1 MPFNIN
7 WSDFWPSNR
16 GVLQDDHDMIV
27 LSVTRNVLGVS
38 GVRIAL
44 RRAQNVT
51 WWKGFRLVN
60 AQGQEIGGIFG
71 GQDADPMNE
80 HDYSMAEIGSA
91 ARLELWKAKFL
102 GVHTHT
108 YTIGDLTPL
117 TYGTLIEFYWVQD
130 TGGIR
135 NATFPVA
142 NFVGDKSQDNQARTV
157 TLDPGVSFQLETRV
171 NNVGST
177 IAFDPALDF
186 RIGSQNPQDNQT
198 WGTNRWELGGVVAP
212 NNGLNVRLNL
222 TAPTQPGKYLLSLR
236 MVQEGVTWF
245 GDTFEFSATV
255 VGAGT
260 GVPGKNCLLTGL
272 ALGLGMLNHA
282 PSEVLD
288 GARLVRTQLQQT
300 ETGTRLMQQYAALSE
315 SGELESLITG
325 DAQLLVRCLS
335 FASTVADCAH
345 RTAPQH
351 LLSVLANSMPEFERI
366 VDALHAQ
373 SSQQT
378 QEKLENV
385 RHLLRALTTA

>member
-1 MPFNIN
+1 MPFNVN
-7 WSDFWPSNR
+7 WSDFWPNNR
-16 GVLQDDHDMIV
+16 GELQDDHDMIV

-38 GVRIAL
+38 GIRVAL
-44 RRAQNVT
+44 GRAPNVT

-71 GQDADPMNE
+71 GQDAASITE
-80 HDYSMAEIGSA
+80 HDYSMAEVGSA

-117 TYGTLIEFYWVQD
+117 TSGTVIEFLWVQD

-142 NFVGDKSQDNQARTV
+142 NFSGVKSQDNQTRTV
-157 TLDPGVSFQLETRV
+157 TLAPGANFQLETRV

-198 WGTNRWELGGVVAP
+198 WGTNRWELGGVVTP
-212 NNGLNVRLNL
+212 NTGLNVRLNL
-222 TAPTQPGKYLLSLR
+222 TAPTQPGNYPLSLR
-236 MVQEGVTWF
+236 MVQDGVTWF

-255 VGAGT
+255 GGT
-260 GVPGKNCLLTGL
+260 GTGTPGKTCLLTGL
-272 ALGLGMLNHA
+272 ALGLGMLNHSS
-282 PSEVLD
+282 SEFLD
-288 GARLVRTQLQQT
+288 GARLVRSQLQQS
-300 ETGTRLMQQYAALSE
+300 EPGVRLMQLYAAISE
-315 SGELESLITG
+315 SRELESLIAG

-335 FASTVADCAH
+335 FASAVADCAH
-345 RTAPQH
+345 RTPTRE
-351 LLSVLANSMPEFERI
+351 LLPVLANSMPEFERI
-366 VDALHAQ
+366 VDALHAR
-373 SSQQT
+373 STPQT
-378 QEKLENV
+378 QEKLEEV
-385 RHLLRALTTA
+385 RHLLRELTMA